1 MRNWRAHKTASLM
14 VIAFVAS
21 SLMGLRLVDPASSV
35 FGIMKWSTLMG
46 LSLVYVGYA
55 FYELI
60 RA

>member
-1 MRNWRAHKTASLM
+1 MRNWRAHKTASL
-14 VIAFVAS
+14 IILAFVAT
-21 SLMGLRLVDPASSV
+21 SLMGLRLVDPAASV

-46 LSLVYVGYA
+46 LLLGYVGYA